1 MLSTDFS
8 DPDARP
14 YFLWSES
21 FTVRDLR
28 EILAGGRGE
37 YLQEVYLGR
46 LLREARVHEVWQ
58 FITPADIVAHWDRLS
73 LHLGKARPFWEY
85 LLAIWEKHG
94 LVRR

>member
-46 LLREARVHEVWQ
+46 FKWEHFRVPDLPDEVVRETVRFFQEWMGELAL
-58 FITPADIVAHWDRLS
+58 D
-73 LHLGKARPFWEY
+73 LHPGP
-85 LLAIWEKHG
+85 
-94 LVRR
+94 